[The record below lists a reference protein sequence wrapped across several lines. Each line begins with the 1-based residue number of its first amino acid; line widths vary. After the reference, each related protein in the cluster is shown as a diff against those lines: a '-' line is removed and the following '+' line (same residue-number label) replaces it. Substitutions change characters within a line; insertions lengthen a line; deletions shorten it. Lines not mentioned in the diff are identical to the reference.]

1 MSFAHLDEKN
11 NTPNIHSILDEF
23 LNHVFQSKLP
33 KETKEDVT
41 SVISTLNYIKNNPGF
56 ISEAANEWNKHA
68 PFSSS
73 KVKKYFKYERD
84 YKNGIIRDSEDGP
97 GIHVNGYNS
106 GKEASETL
114 NYYVR
119 QIEEILQKLTPS
131 QQLNFATKLQF
142 DPEMRCLD
150 ARTVFAIKWA
160 ENVLSGC
167 PSLDYIMAEC
177 QAAYEEKSFGE
188 SRLTFFTRF
197 CEEQGYVRC
206 LDNNIK
212 KEITEKLIKDY
223 LKNIL
228 GWSEAEEQK
237 EIKEEKEF
245 FKIPPHHIRIG
256 LKGMVQY
263 HFIDKKSADNFLGKL
278 KLVPVLKKLNIEKA
292 NVQQVNCD
300 ACKNTCFVFRLTEQ
314 QIDACLGQGGY
325 LKLIEIKNINNTV
338 TNKETCLP
346 LINAI
351 KDFDHTLTNV
361 SAVLLEDNNWCV
373 LQTIA
378 RDQSPEAFMRFID
391 KLDADT
397 CKTAALLKDNDNW
410 GTLQTIARYQS
421 PEAFMRFIDKLDA
434 DTCKTAAL
442 LKNNDNWSTLQTITR
457 FQSPEAF
464 MRFIDKLDADTCKFI
479 LREGHNKNF
488 IDIIN
493 YSSPEN
499 VAILFDTMKKS
510 NQPLTDYDYF
520 NPEYWYELWY
530 FWLKGAIFFQ
540 PAENIIKF
548 LEVINKDSHL
558 DWLLRHFKK
567 TIHADHER
575 IILSILCYK
584 LSQLPRFANNLDE
597 KQEESFHPNTK
608 INAWINNILDLQ
620 QEYRMQHP
628 LPIPCSEEK
637 ISLQEEKILKTFE
650 TGNALIKVIDT
661 SWTQRSDLP
670 DPLDDLVHQLK
681 DLSYRPVIRGKLKD
695 KKMTSGQ
702 KTGFKLVLMKDE
714 IIKTRTE
721 EESLLHKKNK
731 HRTHTKKLAST
742 LISKEL
748 YTLPF
753 GYTNPNREMVC
764 VMFNADQTLPDSER
778 LKFKALLIRDLGT
791 FHREWIQEDR
801 DSVYNYQRI
810 VRQFYSKDYNEFQ
823 ARINKVPGVTNEILA
838 QIPPAAKP
846 TITIGR
852 DTKKA
857 RQLAQQAKLKLE
869 TECKYD
875 NITIAFYNPEY
886 QSCRIY
892 SETEQALD
900 KLEEAIHANKLPSLL
915 ISLFSKKPEPLEIEI
930 NQKILSV
937 PIDGTPEAKLIL
949 DIIQRAKTGKVILE
963 NAWVNIVKKLVPQ
976 KNNIAP
982 QPRK

>member
-378 RDQSPEAFMRFID
+378 RD
-391 KLDADT
+391 
-397 CKTAALLKDNDNW
+397 
-410 GTLQTIARYQS
+410 QS